1 MLDRHLVEDIARRLD
16 SAPGLIEKDWY
27 LVRAIG
33 VLAGM
38 DHGGA
43 IPAFSG
49 GTALSKGWELIQ
61 RFSEDIDFKVAMP
74 VAASKNRART
84 ERGAFRERVL
94 AALKD
99 AGFPLVAEPRKG
111 SESKFFSAD
120 LSYPSMFDTALG
132 LRPFL
137 RVEMTLSPPSL
148 PPIARP
154 IRSLIATVQ
163 GQPAEVAAFPCV
175 DPAETAA
182 DKLSA
187 LVWRVLARKRGGED
201 DDPSIIRHL
210 HDLAALKATV
220 EASRAFRGLAAKA
233 MAGDVGRGG
242 ITETDPNARLAAV
255 LDRLGTDRLWA
266 EEYEDYV
273 RQVSYADPAE
283 RIGFTTALAALQA
296 LAASVTPA

>member
-1 MLDRHLVEDIARRLD
+1 MLDRQLVEDIARRLD

-120 LSYPSMFDTALG
+120 LSYTPTPSEPAKTAC
-132 LRPFL
+132 
-137 RVEMTLSPPSL
+137 ESPAP
-148 PPIARP
+148 
-154 IRSLIATVQ
+154 
-163 GQPAEVAAFPCV
+163 GFC
-175 DPAETAA
+175 
-182 DKLSA
+182 SA
-187 LVWRVLARKRGGED
+187 
-201 DDPSIIRHL
+201 S
-210 HDLAALKATV
+210 
-220 EASRAFRGLAAKA
+220 
-233 MAGDVGRGG
+233 
-242 ITETDPNARLAAV
+242 
-255 LDRLGTDRLWA
+255 
-266 EEYEDYV
+266 
-273 RQVSYADPAE
+273 
-283 RIGFTTALAALQA
+283 
-296 LAASVTPA
+296 

>member
-1 MLDRHLVEDIARRLD
+1 MTGLLWDMSVLDPRLVEQIAEELLTE
-16 SAPGLIEKDWY
+16 PGLIEKDWY

-33 VLAGM
+33 A
-38 DHGGA
+38 
-43 IPAFSG
+43 
-49 GTALSKGWELIQ
+49 KGNE
-61 RFSEDIDFKVAMP
+61 
-74 VAASKNRART
+74 NR
-84 ERGAFRERVL
+84 
-94 AALKD
+94 
-99 AGFPLVAEPRKG
+99 
-111 SESKFFSAD
+111 FFSAD
-120 LSYPSMFDTALG
+120 CLYPGVFDAAAG

-148 PPIARP
+148 PPITRP

-187 LVWRVLARKRGGED
+187 LVWRVLARKRGCED

-210 HDLAALKATV
+210 HDLAAL

-296 LAASVTPA
+296 LAASVTPAS

>member
-1 MLDRHLVEDIARRLD
+1 MTGLLWDMSVLDPRLVEQIAEELLTE
-16 SAPGLIEKDWY
+16 PGLIEKDWY

-33 VLAGM
+33 A
-38 DHGGA
+38 
-43 IPAFSG
+43 
-49 GTALSKGWELIQ
+49 KGNE
-61 RFSEDIDFKVAMP
+61 
-74 VAASKNRART
+74 NR
-84 ERGAFRERVL
+84 
-94 AALKD
+94 
-99 AGFPLVAEPRKG
+99 
-111 SESKFFSAD
+111 FFSAD
-120 LSYPSMFDTALG
+120 CLYPGVFDAAAG

-148 PPIARP
+148 PPITRP

-187 LVWRVLARKRGGED
+187 LVWRVLARKRGCED

-296 LAASVTPA
+296 LAASVTPAS